1 MNDIFDKRLARPML
15 IANQSEPFN
24 SPEYLFELKF
34 DGIRCLAYI
43 DRKSVDLRNKRNKE
57 LINQFPELS
66 NIFSNVNGQCILD
79 GEIIVLKNG
88 KPDFYEV
95 QKRTVITD
103 FFKIK
108 LLSEKYPATFVVY
121 DLIYLDNDLLID
133 IPIEER
139 INKLPRLINENNRIS
154 ISKVIENTGIELF
167 NIVKSKE
174 LEGVVAKRKGSKYF
188 FEKRST
194 DWIKF
199 KYLVDD
205 DFVLCGYIQK
215 DNNMTSFILGK
226 YDSSNNLK
234 YHGYVTLGASI
245 RTLNQYNYTIIK
257 HHPFN
262 CDLPQ
267 GNDNAVWI
275 EPNLVC
281 IVQYMPSNKEGM
293 RQPVCKGI
301 REDKETKECR
311 E

>member
-1 MNDIFDKRLARPML
+1 MNDIFAKRLARPML

-139 INKLPRLINENNRIS
+139 INKLPRLINEDNRIS

-226 YDSSNNLK
+226 YDSGNNLK
-234 YHGYVTLGASI
+234 YHGHVTLGAGI

-262 CDLPQ
+262 CDLPK

-281 IVQYMPSNKEGM
+281 TVQYMPSNKEGM

-301 REDKETKECR
+301 REDKEKKECR

>member
-1 MNDIFDKRLARPML
+1 M
-15 IANQSEPFN
+15 
-24 SPEYLFELKF
+24 
-34 DGIRCLAYI
+34 
-43 DRKSVDLRNKRNKE
+43 
-57 LINQFPELS
+57 
-66 NIFSNVNGQCILD
+66 
-79 GEIIVLKNG
+79 
-88 KPDFYEV
+88 
-95 QKRTVITD
+95 
-103 FFKIK
+103 
-108 LLSEKYPATFVVY
+108 
-121 DLIYLDNDLLID
+121 
-133 IPIEER
+133 
-139 INKLPRLINENNRIS
+139 PRLINEDNRIS

-226 YDSSNNLK
+226 YDSGNNLK
-234 YHGYVTLGASI
+234 YHGHVTLGASI
-245 RTLNQYNYTIIK
+245 RTLNQYNYTIIM

-262 CDLPQ
+262 CDLPK

>member
-1 MNDIFDKRLARPML
+1 MFDLDQCFFLPNKKP
-15 IANQSEPFN
+15 
-24 SPEYLFELKF
+24 
-34 DGIRCLAYI
+34 G
-43 DRKSVDLRNKRNKE
+43 SVYT
-57 LINQFPELS
+57 S
-66 NIFSNVNGQCILD
+66 G
-79 GEIIVLKNG
+79 
-88 KPDFYEV
+88 
-95 QKRTVITD
+95 
-103 FFKIK
+103 
-108 LLSEKYPATFVVY
+108 
-121 DLIYLDNDLLID
+121 
-133 IPIEER
+133 
-139 INKLPRLINENNRIS
+139 ENNRIS

-226 YDSSNNLK
+226 YDSGNNLK
-234 YHGYVTLGASI
+234 YYGHVTLGASI
-245 RTLNQYNYTIIK
+245 RTLDQYNYTIIK

-262 CDLPQ
+262 CNLPK